1 MLASAA
7 DILQF
12 TIMLFMV
19 VGTAINV
26 APSRGPARGFWIFM
40 TVSSLMWATDYGFWV
55 YYEAIRRVPM
65 PAPQPGDIL
74 LILHVVP
81 IMMALAMLPHLAPT
95 REKSLST
102 NLEFPLIACWWVY
115 LYFQFVFVWQVLHHD
130 PASFHRNFNL
140 LYHTELATIIIALFY
155 LSQRSQKGWQEIFNH
170 YLIGFL
176 IYAPT
181 SAIINILIQEHLYMS
196 GGFWDVPLTIS
207 LAYIAWIGFQA
218 RKLRLKPASSEEGFS
233 IPDWAAG
240 IAVASIPVLALVSY
254 ERLQDPTEVRSFRI
268 VLGFSSMLA
277 IAILIFS
284 RQHLLNRRLGVL
296 LANARG
302 AYDNL
307 ERLQTHVM
315 QSEKLASIGQLVAGA
330 AHELNNP
337 LTAILGY
344 SELISADTAVPAN
357 LRGFADKIAQQ
368 ARRTKNL
375 VGNLLSFARQ
385 TPSQKRLTDL
395 NSLVINVCQL
405 RLASIPA
412 KISLVRDLQPELPP
426 VMADD
431 NHLLQVF
438 LHLLNNA
445 VDAVEEASGAEII
458 VRTQKRG
465 DRVVLEVSDNGPG
478 IKEPARVFD
487 PFYTTKPLGQGTGL
501 GLSASYGIIQD
512 HAGTIECF
520 NLAPCGAM
528 FRITLKAAATTPAEP
543 EPATIS

>member
-7 DILQF
+7 DVLQF

-19 VGTAINV
+19 VGTAINIRS
-26 APSRGPARGFWIFM
+26 SRGPARGFWTLM
-40 TVSSLMWATDYGFWV
+40 TVSSLMWAADYGFWV
-55 YYEAIRRVPM
+55 YYEAIRRLPM
-65 PAPQPGDIL
+65 PTPQPGDIL

-81 IMMALAMLPHLAPT
+81 IMMALAMLPHLAP
-95 REKSLST
+95 KSGSSLSS
-102 NLEFPLIACWWVY
+102 NLQFPLIACWWVY
-115 LYFQFVFVWQVLHHD
+115 LYFQFVFVWQVLSHNP
-130 PASFHRNFNL
+130 PAFHRNFNL
-140 LYHTELATIIIALFY
+140 LYHTELTTVIIALFY
-155 LSQRSQKGWQEIFNH
+155 LSQRSQNGWQEIFNH

-176 IYAPT
+176 IYAPS
-181 SAIINILIQEHLYMS
+181 SAIINILIQQHLYVS
-196 GGFWDVPLTIS
+196 GGLWDLPLTIS
-207 LAYIAWIGFQA
+207 IAYIAWIGFHA
-218 RKLRLKPASSEEGFS
+218 RRRNLKPVRSNEGFA
-233 IPDWAAG
+233 IPEWAAG
-240 IAVASIPVLALVSY
+240 VAVASIPAIALFSY
-254 ERLQDPTEVRSFRI
+254 EHFQDAAEVRNFRI
-268 VLGFSSMLA
+268 VLGFSAMLV
-277 IAILIFS
+277 IAILIFT
-284 RQHLLNRRLGVL
+284 RQQLLNRRLALL
-296 LANARG
+296 LADAKS
-302 AYDNL
+302 AYDNM

-344 SELISADTAVPAN
+344 SELISGDQTVPVT

-395 NSLVINVCQL
+395 NSLIINVCQL

-412 KISLVRDLQPELPP
+412 RISLVRDLQSELPL

-445 VDAVEEASGAEII
+445 VDAVEEAGGGEII
-458 VRTQKRG
+458 VRTQARG
-465 DRVVLEVSDNGPG
+465 DNVVLEVCDNGPG
-478 IKEPARVFD
+478 VKEPARVFD

-501 GLSASYGIIQD
+501 GLSASYGIIQE
-512 HAGTIECF
+512 HEGTIECF
-520 NLAPCGAM
+520 NLAPRGAM
-528 FRITLKAAATTPAEP
+528 FRITLKAVATTPAEP
-543 EPATIS
+543 EPATVA